1 MMTRSKT
8 MQTTIRAIALL
19 LFLVLAGCATAPQ
32 DRTETTTED
41 ADSAAETDTGTGAET
56 DGMGEEEGAR
66 RITAE
71 ECPPD
76 CPFTR
81 DAIEDS
87 SGLLADRTIY
97 FEFDSSSVQEEFM
110 DTIRRHASYLADYAD
125 VDVRLEG
132 HTDERGSREYNV
144 GLGARR
150 AEAVSR
156 LLQAYGASSR
166 QIETISYGEEVPA
179 VEGSN
184 EEAWAKNRRVEIV
197 YPASGGS
204 N

>member
-1 MMTRSKT
+1 
-8 MQTTIRAIALL
+8 MQSTIRAIALL

-32 DRTETTTED
+32 EPTETTTEE
-41 ADSAAETDTGTGAET
+41 AGSGAETDDGTGAEA
-56 DGMGEEEGAR
+56 DGMEDDEGAR
-66 RITAE
+66 TLTAE

-76 CPFTR
+76 CVFNR
-81 DAIEDS
+81 DAIDDP

-97 FEFDSSSVQEEFM
+97 FEFDSSAVQEKFM
-110 DTIRRHASYLADYAD
+110 DTIRRHAAYLAQYSD

-150 AEAVSR
+150 ADAVSR
-156 LLQAYGASSR
+156 LLQAYGASNR

-179 VEGSN
+179 VEGHN

>member
-1 MMTRSKT
+1 
-8 MQTTIRAIALL
+8 MQSTIRAFALL

-32 DRTETTTED
+32 DQAETTTEEAD
-41 ADSAAETDTGTGAET
+41 AAADTDTGTDAET
-56 DGMGEEEGAR
+56 DGMEEDEGAR
-66 RITAE
+66 TLTAE

-76 CPFTR
+76 CPFSR
-81 DAIEDS
+81 DAVEDS

-97 FEFDSSSVQEEFM
+97 FEFDSSSVQEKFM
-110 DTIRRHASYLADYAD
+110 DTIRRHAAYLAEYSD

-144 GLGARR
+144 GLGSRR
-150 AEAVSR
+150 ADAVSR
-156 LLQAYGASSR
+156 LLQAYGASNG
-166 QIETISYGEEVPA
+166 QIETVSYGEEVPA
-179 VEGSN
+179 VEGHN

>member
-1 MMTRSKT
+1 
-8 MQTTIRAIALL
+8 MQSTIRAIALL

-32 DRTETTTED
+32 DQTDTTTEE
-41 ADSAAETDTGTGAET
+41 ADSGEDTDTGTDAET
-56 DGMGEEEGAR
+56 DGADDEDRAR
-66 RITAE
+66 ALTAE

-76 CPFTR
+76 CPFSR

-87 SGLLADRTIY
+87 SGLLADRTVY
-97 FEFDSSSVQEEFM
+97 FEFDSSSVQEKFM
-110 DTIRRHASYLADYAD
+110 DTIRRHAAYLSEYSD

-144 GLGARR
+144 GLGSRR

-156 LLQAYGASSR
+156 LLQAYGASSG

-179 VEGSN
+179 VEGHN
-184 EEAWAKNRRVEIV
+184 EDAWEKNRRVEIV

>member
-1 MMTRSKT
+1 
-8 MQTTIRAIALL
+8 MQITIRAIALL
-19 LFLVLAGCATAPQ
+19 LFLVLAGCATGPQ
-32 DRTETTTED
+32 DQPDTTTEEAD
-41 ADSAAETDTGTGAET
+41 ASTETDSGTDAET
-56 DGMGEEEGAR
+56 DGMEEEEGAR
-66 RITAE
+66 ALTAE

-76 CPFTR
+76 CPFSR

-97 FEFDSSSVQEEFM
+97 FEFDSSSVQEKFM
-110 DTIRRHASYLADYAD
+110 DTIRRHAAYLAEYSD

-144 GLGARR
+144 GLGSRR
-150 AEAVSR
+150 ADAVSR
-156 LLQAYGASSR
+156 LLQAYGASNG

-179 VEGSN
+179 VEGHN

>member
-1 MMTRSKT
+1 
-8 MQTTIRAIALL
+8 MQSMIRAFALS

-32 DRTETTTED
+32 DPTDTTTTDETD
-41 ADSAAETDTGTGAET
+41 AAADTDTDTGTSAET
-56 DGMGEEEGAR
+56 DGMEDGEGPR
-66 RITAE
+66 RLTAE

-76 CPFTR
+76 CPFSR
-81 DAIEDS
+81 DAIDDS

-97 FEFDSSSVQEEFM
+97 FEFDSSSVQEKFM
-110 DTIRRHASYLADYAD
+110 DTIRRHAAYLAEYSD
-125 VDVRLEG
+125 VNVRLEG

-150 AEAVSR
+150 ADAVSR
-156 LLQAYGASSR
+156 LLQAYGTSNR

-179 VEGSN
+179 VEGHN

>member
-1 MMTRSKT
+1 
-8 MQTTIRAIALL
+8 MQSTIRAIALL
-19 LFLVLAGCATAPQ
+19 LFLVLAGCATAPE
-32 DRTETTTED
+32 DRTDTTTDE
-41 ADSAAETDTGTGAET
+41 ADSGAETDTGTDAET
-56 DGMGEEEGAR
+56 DGVDDEEGAR
-66 RITAE
+66 RLTEE

-76 CPFTR
+76 CPFSR
-81 DAIEDS
+81 DAIDDA

-110 DTIRRHASYLADYAD
+110 DTIRRHAAYLAEYSD
-125 VDVRLEG
+125 VEVRLEG

-144 GLGARR
+144 GLGSRR
-150 AEAVSR
+150 ADSVSR
-156 LLQAYGASSR
+156 LLQAYGASSG

>member
-1 MMTRSKT
+1 
-8 MQTTIRAIALL
+8 MQSTIRAMALL
-19 LFLVLAGCATAPQ
+19 MFLVLAGCATAPQ
-32 DRTETTTED
+32 DPSDTTTGGADAGED
-41 ADSAAETDTGTGAET
+41 TDTGTDAET
-56 DGMGEEEGAR
+56 DGMDEDEGAR
-66 RITAE
+66 TLTAE

-76 CPFTR
+76 CPFSR

-87 SGLLADRTIY
+87 SSLLADRTVY
-97 FEFDSSSVQEEFM
+97 FEFDSSSVQEKFM
-110 DTIRRHASYLADYAD
+110 DTIRRHAAYLAEYSD
-125 VDVRLEG
+125 VEVRLEG

-144 GLGARR
+144 GLGSRR

-156 LLQAYGASSR
+156 LLQAYGASNG

-197 YPASGGS
+197 YPAAGGS

>member
-1 MMTRSKT
+1 
-8 MQTTIRAIALL
+8 MQSTIRAIALL

-32 DRTETTTED
+32 EPTDTTTEE
-41 ADSAAETDTGTGAET
+41 ADPGTDPDTGADAAT
-56 DGMGEEEGAR
+56 DGMDEGDGAR
-66 RITAE
+66 TLTAE

-76 CPFTR
+76 CPFSR

-87 SGLLADRTIY
+87 SGLLADRTVY

-110 DTIRRHASYLADYAD
+110 DTIQRHAAYLADYSD
-125 VDVRLEG
+125 VEVRLEG

-144 GLGARR
+144 GLGSRR
-150 AEAVSR
+150 ADAVSR
-156 LLQAYGASSR
+156 LLQAYGASSG
-166 QIETISYGEEVPA
+166 QIEAISYGEEIPA
-179 VEGSN
+179 VEGNN
-184 EEAWAKNRRVEIV
+184 EEAWAQNRRVEIV

>member
-1 MMTRSKT
+1 
-8 MQTTIRAIALL
+8 MQSTIRAIALL
-19 LFLVLAGCATAPQ
+19 LFLVLAGCATAPE
-32 DRTETTTED
+32 DRTDTTTGE
-41 ADSAAETDTGTGAET
+41 ADSGADTDTGTDAET
-56 DGMGEEEGAR
+56 DGMDDGEGAR
-66 RITAE
+66 TLTAE

-76 CPFTR
+76 CPFSR

-87 SGLLADRTIY
+87 SSLLADRTIY
-97 FEFDSSSVQEEFM
+97 FEFDSSSVQEKFM
-110 DTIRRHASYLADYAD
+110 DTIRRHAAYLSEYSD

-144 GLGARR
+144 GLGSRR
-150 AEAVSR
+150 ADAVSR
-156 LLQAYGASSR
+156 LLQAYGASNG

-179 VEGSN
+179 VEGQN

>member
-1 MMTRSKT
+1 

-32 DRTETTTED
+32 DQTDTTTED
-41 ADSAAETDTGTGAET
+41 ADAATDTDTGTDAET
-56 DGMGEEEGAR
+56 DGIEEDEGAR
-66 RITAE
+66 TLTAE

-76 CPFTR
+76 CPFSR
-81 DAIEDS
+81 DAIDDA

-97 FEFDSSSVQEEFM
+97 FEFDSSSVQQKFM
-110 DTIRRHASYLADYAD
+110 DTIRRHAAYLAEYSD

-144 GLGARR
+144 GLGSRR
-150 AEAVSR
+150 ADAVSR
-156 LLQAYGASSR
+156 LLQAYGASNG

-179 VEGSN
+179 VEGHN

>member
-1 MMTRSKT
+1 
-8 MQTTIRAIALL
+8 MQSMIRTFALS

-32 DRTETTTED
+32 DPTDTTTTDETD
-41 ADSAAETDTGTGAET
+41 AAADTDTGTSAET
-56 DGMGEEEGAR
+56 DGMEDGEGPR
-66 RITAE
+66 RLTAE

-76 CPFTR
+76 CPFSR

-97 FEFDSSSVQEEFM
+97 FEFDSSSVQEKFM
-110 DTIRRHASYLADYAD
+110 DTIRRHAAYLAEYSD

-150 AEAVSR
+150 ADAVSR
-156 LLQAYGASSR
+156 LLQAYGASNR

-179 VEGSN
+179 VEGHN

>member
-1 MMTRSKT
+1 
-8 MQTTIRAIALL
+8 MQSMIRAIALS

-32 DRTETTTED
+32 EPTDTTTDETD
-41 ADSAAETDTGTGAET
+41 AAAETDTGTSAET
-56 DGMGEEEGAR
+56 DGMQDGEGPR
-66 RITAE
+66 RLTAE

-76 CPFTR
+76 CPFSR

-97 FEFDSSSVQEEFM
+97 FEFDSSSVQEKFM
-110 DTIRRHASYLADYAD
+110 DTIRRHAAYLAEYSD

-150 AEAVSR
+150 ADAVSR
-156 LLQAYGASSR
+156 LLQAYGASNR

-179 VEGSN
+179 VEGHN